1 VLHRSRLYIAGV
13 VLSLWFTLVSTE
25 AFYQLCQ
32 CTPPAQVK
40 IASIPVPLLSTRR
53 GRRLPECQPSLS
65 GGQDHQPNFSIF
77 CFRRDHHRYGLASIS
92 SARYCWGLRFSFLSL
107 ADLVSTDSAVASE
120 TQRPVLKAVFGYT
133 TTSLIQT
140 NRNKYNFS
148 TTAAVKWCIKR
159 SITAAELEFSGV
171 SRKRSILLIEVLR
184 SVLGT
189 VRWRCNVDSADEL

>member
-1 VLHRSRLYIAGV
+1 MNWLLYLPPDIAGICV
-13 VLSLWFTLVSTE
+13 
-25 AFYQLCQ
+25 
-32 CTPPAQVK
+32 
-40 IASIPVPLLSTRR
+40 
-53 GRRLPECQPSLS
+53 
-65 GGQDHQPNFSIF
+65 
-77 CFRRDHHRYGLASIS
+77 
-92 SARYCWGLRFSFLSL
+92 FSFLSL
-107 ADLVSTDSAVASE
+107 ADLVSIDSAVASE
-120 TQRPVLKAVFGYT
+120 TQRPVLKAAFGYT

-189 VRWRCNVDSADEL
+189 VRWRCNVDSAAEPKKTLSAIDVPGIVDKITNLFVVGNSDSKQLQRICVRMSGLTSLSVAGPTFSEKLPQIFCGSLHHFAQLEYLR